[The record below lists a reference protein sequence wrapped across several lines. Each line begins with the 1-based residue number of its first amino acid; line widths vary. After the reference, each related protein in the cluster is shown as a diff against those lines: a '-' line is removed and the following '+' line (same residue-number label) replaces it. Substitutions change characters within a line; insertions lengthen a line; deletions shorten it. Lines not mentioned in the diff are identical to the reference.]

1 MREKLLSAAEA
12 ILFSCGEPV
21 SAVEIAEALGVSN
34 RIAVDIIEELKNEY
48 DRGKRGVK
56 IIKLADSYQL
66 CSREDYFEY
75 IRNVTEPRRRQA
87 LTAPTLETLSIIAY
101 NQPITRSRIEFIR
114 GVDCTGGISKLLER
128 GLIDEVGRMDT
139 PGKPILYGTTDEF
152 LRCFGLSDI
161 SELPKLSDAPQQE
174 DFLKDSE
181 G

>member
-1 MREKLLSAAEA
+1 MTDKLKSAAEA

-21 SAVEIAEALGVSN
+21 SAVELADALGISNETAVDVVEALK
-34 RIAVDIIEELKNEY
+34 EEY
-48 DRGKRGVK
+48 DREKRGVK
-56 IIKLADSYQL
+56 IIKLADSFQL

-75 IRNVTEPRRRQA
+75 IRSVTEPRRKQA
-87 LTAPTLETLSIIAY
+87 LTSPTLETLSIIAY

-114 GVDCTGGISKLLER
+114 GVDCTGGISRLLER

-152 LRCFGLSDI
+152 LRCFGLSDL
-161 SELPKLSDAPQQE
+161 SELPSLDEAPVQE

-181 G
+181 E

>member
-1 MREKLLSAAEA
+1 MIDKLKNAAEA

-21 SAVEIAEALGVSN
+21 SAVEIASALGVSN
-34 RIAVDIIEELKNEY
+34 KTAVDVIEALKAEY
-48 DRGKRGVK
+48 DSNKRGVK
-56 IIKLADSYQL
+56 IIKLADSFQL
-66 CSREDYFEY
+66 CSREDFFEY
-75 IRNVTEPRRRQA
+75 IRNVTEPRRKQA

-114 GVDCTGGISKLLER
+114 GVDCTGSISKLSER

-161 SELPKLSDAPQQE
+161 SELPNLDDAPQQE
-174 DFLKDSE
+174 NFLEDSGE
-181 G
+181 

>member
-1 MREKLLSAAEA
+1 MTDKLKNAAEA

-21 SAVEIAEALGVSN
+21 SAVEIADALGISN
-34 RIAVDIIEELKNEY
+34 RLAVDTLLALKDEY
-48 DRGKRGVK
+48 DKERRGVK
-56 IIKLADSYQL
+56 IIKLADSFQI

-75 IRNVTEPRRRQA
+75 IRKVTEPRRRQA

-114 GVDCTGGISKLLER
+114 GVDCTASIAKLSER

-161 SELPKLSDAPQQE
+161 SELPELSEAPQQE
-174 DFLKDSE
+174 DFLKDSGE
-181 G
+181 